1 MKREAKFMFPR
12 VKQPTSFLYPSTGQ
26 MSSKLK
32 NWTRSF
38 CLATSKLELKTEAT
52 RVERTRQ
59 TKKFSVFCVIVDF
72 TATPSK
78 KFDFTVIK
86 HKHCKSPVNRDSCS
100 DYVSKLIMVTAS
112 KTSKAKFFLVLLS
125 LKVSSKNSSSS

>member
-1 MKREAKFMFPR
+1 MKSEAKCMFLQ
-12 VKQPTSFLYPSTGQ
+12 VKQPTSFLYPSAGQ

-38 CLATSKLELKTEAT
+38 CLATSKLELKTEAN
-52 RVERTRQ
+52 RNERTRQ

-78 KFDFTVIK
+78 KFD
-86 HKHCKSPVNRDSCS
+86 
-100 DYVSKLIMVTAS
+100 
-112 KTSKAKFFLVLLS
+112 
-125 LKVSSKNSSSS
+125 LKVVKH